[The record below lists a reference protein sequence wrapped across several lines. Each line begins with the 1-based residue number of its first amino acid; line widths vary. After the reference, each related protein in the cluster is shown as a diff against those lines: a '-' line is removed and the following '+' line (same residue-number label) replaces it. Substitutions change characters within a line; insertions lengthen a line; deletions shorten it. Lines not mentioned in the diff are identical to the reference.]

1 MKGTESFKKTIHS
14 YLEQRAS
21 EDTLFAEKYHEVS
34 RPIDDIVTYI
44 LNQVAKSG
52 CMGFTD
58 DEIYSLAI
66 HAAEERNLE
75 VGKPLE
81 CDIKVNHIVELTEE
95 EKQEARHN
103 AIRRLEN
110 ETYQRIANRKKPK
123 TKAQTSVQQLS
134 LFNF

>member
-1 MKGTESFKKTIHS
+1 MVLQE
-14 YLEQRAS
+14 L
-21 EDTLFAEKYHEVS
+21 
-34 RPIDDIVTYI
+34 DDFGV
-44 LNQVAKSG
+44 VA
-52 CMGFTD
+52 
-58 DEIYSLAI
+58 LA
-66 HAAEERNLE
+66 A
-75 VGKPLE
+75 
-81 CDIKVNHIVELTEE
+81 VNHIVELTEE